1 MPRVLLTD
9 RFAAAAKAL
18 DDART
23 DYFDQIVSGLGLR
36 VTPNGHRSWSFCFTS
51 PSDGKW
57 KRLTLGSYPAT
68 SLAAAR
74 GKALE
79 AKSHIEAGQDPRT
92 MADPATINMT
102 VRELV
107 EHYLADPEKAVL
119 RSRASIERRLRRNV
133 LPIVGDVKIS
143 DLRRRDIR
151 NVTEPLLRRNV
162 PGEAILVFT
171 DIRAA
176 VRWAVQ
182 HEYLEHN
189 PLEGMK
195 KPAVIAARN
204 RVLVESEIHALWNSL
219 PVALAKSTQCQR
231 IIKLCLI
238 TAQRVGEISGMRRA
252 ELDLAAREADGTLL
266 YQVLRL
272 EPKDFRQRRPDGN
285 GKWIWKLEDRRVLY
299 RLPELLKFPDASVFV
314 CEGEKD
320 ADRIA
325 QLGCCA
331 TTVAAGKWTAECVAG
346 LAGRDVVILEDND
359 EAGRTKAL
367 AAAQALNGP
376 AKTIR
381 IVSLPDLPDKGDV
394 SDWLDANRANANKF
408 FDACFAVPEW
418 NPTTTPLTSPPAAS
432 PAPPEKQTAIVPLPF
447 INIATWK
454 DQTVPERQWTV
465 KDRIPASNV
474 TLLSGE
480 GSVGKSIL
488 SLHLA
493 TAVVLGR
500 DWLGTLPEMG
510 AALVICCEDDEGELW
525 RRLDLIFQHYGA
537 ACTEFKKLHL
547 LSLAGQETIL
557 AAPNNNGLIQP
568 TQLFGRI
575 HRAACDIQP
584 KLIVLDNSA
593 DIYGGSEN
601 DRTQVRCLFRRVNYR
616 I

>member
-252 ELDLAAREADGTLL
+252 ELDLAARE
-266 YQVLRL
+266 
-272 EPKDFRQRRPDGN
+272 
-285 GKWIWKLEDRRVLY
+285 W
-299 RLPELLKFPDASVFV
+299 RLPGSRTKNAHAHVVPLSDLAIDVIREALGDSGNECVFPRGSGSLPAAAVAKEIFNTNDHFGIPSWSAHDLRRTALTEMARLGVAPIVLGHVANHRSTTRAGVTLAV
-314 CEGEKD
+314 YSQYTYAKEKAAALD
-320 ADRIA
+320 LWADR
-325 QLGCCA
+325 
-331 TTVAAGKWTAECVAG
+331 
-346 LAGRDVVILEDND
+346 
-359 EAGRTKAL
+359 L
-367 AAAQALNGP
+367 AAIVGGNVA
-376 AKTIR
+376 TI
-381 IVSLPDLPDKGDV
+381 
-394 SDWLDANRANANKF
+394 
-408 FDACFAVPEW
+408 
-418 NPTTTPLTSPPAAS
+418 TPM
-432 PAPPEKQTAIVPLPF
+432 Q
-447 INIATWK
+447 
-454 DQTVPERQWTV
+454 R
-465 KDRIPASNV
+465 
-474 TLLSGE
+474 
-480 GSVGKSIL
+480 
-488 SLHLA
+488 
-493 TAVVLGR
+493 
-500 DWLGTLPEMG
+500 
-510 AALVICCEDDEGELW
+510 
-525 RRLDLIFQHYGA
+525 
-537 ACTEFKKLHL
+537 
-547 LSLAGQETIL
+547 GQ
-557 AAPNNNGLIQP
+557 
-568 TQLFGRI
+568 
-575 HRAACDIQP
+575 
-584 KLIVLDNSA
+584 K
-593 DIYGGSEN
+593 
-601 DRTQVRCLFRRVNYR
+601 
-616 I
+616 